1 MRLKHIKGS
10 EENVSLSKVVI
21 KNPEQYKGKWKSVF
35 NNKNKIY
42 LEIGMGKGS
51 FLIEHARR
59 NKNVNYIG
67 FEKYPSVLLNA
78 LETIENENLTNIKI
92 ICADAYKVDEIFYKE
107 ISKLYLNFS
116 DPWPKKRHI
125 KRRLTSDVFLKK
137 YNSIFKGLKVIEQK
151 DVLTRKNTIGHFT
164 VSCWVLNQSHDKVL
178 MCYHKIYNSWCW
190 LGGHVDGQK
199 DFKKVALKEF
209 QEESGLKHVQFLK
222 DDPFSIE
229 VLTVNGHIKNGVY
242 VSSHLHYNITYLM
255 EANDQEKLIIKED
268 ENKGLQWFDFEE
280 ALKAS
285 TEPWLVENVYKKLNK
300 KIEKGYH

>member
-10 EENVSLSKVVI
+10 EEKVNLSKVVI

-78 LETIENENLTNIKI
+78 LETIENEKLTNIKI

-116 DPWPKKRHI
+116 DPRPKKRHI

-151 DVLTRKNTIGHFT
+151 TDNDELFNFSLESYKLNHYIVVKKNTNYF
-164 VSCWVLNQSHDKVL
+164 
-178 MCYHKIYNSWCW
+178 
-190 LGGHVDGQK
+190 
-199 DFKKVALKEF
+199 
-209 QEESGLKHVQFLK
+209 
-222 DDPFSIE
+222 DDIRTE
-229 VLTVNGHIKNGVY
+229 Y
-242 VSSHLHYNITYLM
+242 
-255 EANDQEKLIIKED
+255 
-268 ENKGLQWFDFEE
+268 ENKFISKG
-280 ALKAS
+280 KNINY
-285 TEPWLVENVYKKLNK
+285 VKVIKL
-300 KIEKGYH
+300 

>member
-10 EENVSLSKVVI
+10 EEKVSLSKVVI

-116 DPWPKKRHI
+116 DPGPKKRHI

-151 DVLTRKNTIGHFT
+151 TDNDELFNFSLESYKLNHYIVVKKNTNYF
-164 VSCWVLNQSHDKVL
+164 
-178 MCYHKIYNSWCW
+178 
-190 LGGHVDGQK
+190 
-199 DFKKVALKEF
+199 
-209 QEESGLKHVQFLK
+209 
-222 DDPFSIE
+222 DDIRTE
-229 VLTVNGHIKNGVY
+229 Y
-242 VSSHLHYNITYLM
+242 
-255 EANDQEKLIIKED
+255 
-268 ENKGLQWFDFEE
+268 ENKFISKG
-280 ALKAS
+280 KNINY
-285 TEPWLVENVYKKLNK
+285 VKVI
-300 KIEKGYH
+300 KI

>member
-10 EENVSLSKVVI
+10 EEKVNLSKVVI

-78 LETIENENLTNIKI
+78 LETIENEKLTNIKI

-151 DVLTRKNTIGHFT
+151 TDNDELFNFSLESYKLNHYIVVKKNTNYF
-164 VSCWVLNQSHDKVL
+164 
-178 MCYHKIYNSWCW
+178 
-190 LGGHVDGQK
+190 
-199 DFKKVALKEF
+199 
-209 QEESGLKHVQFLK
+209 
-222 DDPFSIE
+222 DDIRTE
-229 VLTVNGHIKNGVY
+229 Y
-242 VSSHLHYNITYLM
+242 
-255 EANDQEKLIIKED
+255 
-268 ENKGLQWFDFEE
+268 ENKFISKG
-280 ALKAS
+280 KNINY
-285 TEPWLVENVYKKLNK
+285 VKVIKL
-300 KIEKGYH
+300 

>member
-10 EENVSLSKVVI
+10 EEKVSLSKVVI

-78 LETIENENLTNIKI
+78 LETIENENLTNFKI

-151 DVLTRKNTIGHFT
+151 TDNDELFNFSLESYKLNHYIVVKKNTNYF
-164 VSCWVLNQSHDKVL
+164 
-178 MCYHKIYNSWCW
+178 
-190 LGGHVDGQK
+190 
-199 DFKKVALKEF
+199 
-209 QEESGLKHVQFLK
+209 
-222 DDPFSIE
+222 DDIRTE
-229 VLTVNGHIKNGVY
+229 Y
-242 VSSHLHYNITYLM
+242 
-255 EANDQEKLIIKED
+255 
-268 ENKGLQWFDFEE
+268 ENKFISKG
-280 ALKAS
+280 KNINY
-285 TEPWLVENVYKKLNK
+285 VKVI
-300 KIEKGYH
+300 KI

>member
-10 EENVSLSKVVI
+10 EEKVSLSKVVI

-35 NNKNKIY
+35 NNKNKIC

-151 DVLTRKNTIGHFT
+151 TDNDELFNFSLESYKLNHYIVVKKNTNYF
-164 VSCWVLNQSHDKVL
+164 
-178 MCYHKIYNSWCW
+178 
-190 LGGHVDGQK
+190 
-199 DFKKVALKEF
+199 
-209 QEESGLKHVQFLK
+209 
-222 DDPFSIE
+222 DDIRTE
-229 VLTVNGHIKNGVY
+229 Y
-242 VSSHLHYNITYLM
+242 
-255 EANDQEKLIIKED
+255 
-268 ENKGLQWFDFEE
+268 ENKFISKG
-280 ALKAS
+280 KNINY
-285 TEPWLVENVYKKLNK
+285 VKVI
-300 KIEKGYH
+300 KI

>member
-10 EENVSLSKVVI
+10 EEKVSLSKVVI

-151 DVLTRKNTIGHFT
+151 TDNDELFNFSLESYKLNHYIVVKKNTNYFYDIRT
-164 VSCWVLNQSHDKVL
+164 E
-178 MCYHKIYNSWCW
+178 Y
-190 LGGHVDGQK
+190 
-199 DFKKVALKEF
+199 
-209 QEESGLKHVQFLK
+209 
-222 DDPFSIE
+222 
-229 VLTVNGHIKNGVY
+229 
-242 VSSHLHYNITYLM
+242 
-255 EANDQEKLIIKED
+255 
-268 ENKGLQWFDFEE
+268 ENKFISKG
-280 ALKAS
+280 KNINY
-285 TEPWLVENVYKKLNK
+285 VKVI
-300 KIEKGYH
+300 KI

>member
-10 EENVSLSKVVI
+10 EEKVSLSKVVI

-116 DPWPKKRHI
+116 DTWPKKRHI

-151 DVLTRKNTIGHFT
+151 TDNDELFNFSLESYKLNHYIVVKKNTNYF
-164 VSCWVLNQSHDKVL
+164 
-178 MCYHKIYNSWCW
+178 
-190 LGGHVDGQK
+190 
-199 DFKKVALKEF
+199 
-209 QEESGLKHVQFLK
+209 
-222 DDPFSIE
+222 DDIRTE
-229 VLTVNGHIKNGVY
+229 Y
-242 VSSHLHYNITYLM
+242 
-255 EANDQEKLIIKED
+255 
-268 ENKGLQWFDFEE
+268 ENKFISKG
-280 ALKAS
+280 KNINY
-285 TEPWLVENVYKKLNK
+285 VKVI
-300 KIEKGYH
+300 KI

>member
-10 EENVSLSKVVI
+10 EEKVSLSKVVI

-59 NKNVNYIG
+59 NKNINYIG

-151 DVLTRKNTIGHFT
+151 TDNDELFNFSLESYKLNHYIVVKKNTNYF
-164 VSCWVLNQSHDKVL
+164 D
-178 MCYHKIYNSWCW
+178 
-190 LGGHVDGQK
+190 
-199 DFKKVALKEF
+199 
-209 QEESGLKHVQFLK
+209 
-222 DDPFSIE
+222 
-229 VLTVNGHIKNGVY
+229 
-242 VSSHLHYNITYLM
+242 NIRTEY
-255 EANDQEKLIIKED
+255 
-268 ENKGLQWFDFEE
+268 ENKFISKG
-280 ALKAS
+280 KNINY
-285 TEPWLVENVYKKLNK
+285 VKVI
-300 KIEKGYH
+300 KI

>member
-10 EENVSLSKVVI
+10 EEKVSLSKVVI

-151 DVLTRKNTIGHFT
+151 TDNDELFNFSLESYKLNHYIVVKKNTNYF
-164 VSCWVLNQSHDKVL
+164 
-178 MCYHKIYNSWCW
+178 
-190 LGGHVDGQK
+190 
-199 DFKKVALKEF
+199 
-209 QEESGLKHVQFLK
+209 
-222 DDPFSIE
+222 DDIRTE
-229 VLTVNGHIKNGVY
+229 Y
-242 VSSHLHYNITYLM
+242 
-255 EANDQEKLIIKED
+255 
-268 ENKGLQWFDFEE
+268 ENKFTSKG
-280 ALKAS
+280 KNINY
-285 TEPWLVENVYKKLNK
+285 VKVI
-300 KIEKGYH
+300 KI

>member
-10 EENVSLSKVVI
+10 EEKVNLSKVVI

-78 LETIENENLTNIKI
+78 PETIENEKLTNIKI

-151 DVLTRKNTIGHFT
+151 TDNDELFNFSLESYKLNHYIVVKKNTNYF
-164 VSCWVLNQSHDKVL
+164 
-178 MCYHKIYNSWCW
+178 
-190 LGGHVDGQK
+190 
-199 DFKKVALKEF
+199 
-209 QEESGLKHVQFLK
+209 
-222 DDPFSIE
+222 DDIRTE
-229 VLTVNGHIKNGVY
+229 Y
-242 VSSHLHYNITYLM
+242 
-255 EANDQEKLIIKED
+255 
-268 ENKGLQWFDFEE
+268 ENKFISKG
-280 ALKAS
+280 KNINY
-285 TEPWLVENVYKKLNK
+285 VKVIKL
-300 KIEKGYH
+300 

>member
-10 EENVSLSKVVI
+10 EEKVNLSKVVI

-151 DVLTRKNTIGHFT
+151 TDNDELFNFSLESYKLNHYIVVKKNTNYF
-164 VSCWVLNQSHDKVL
+164 
-178 MCYHKIYNSWCW
+178 
-190 LGGHVDGQK
+190 
-199 DFKKVALKEF
+199 
-209 QEESGLKHVQFLK
+209 
-222 DDPFSIE
+222 DDIRTE
-229 VLTVNGHIKNGVY
+229 Y
-242 VSSHLHYNITYLM
+242 
-255 EANDQEKLIIKED
+255 
-268 ENKGLQWFDFEE
+268 ENKFISKG
-280 ALKAS
+280 KNINY
-285 TEPWLVENVYKKLNK
+285 VKVI
-300 KIEKGYH
+300 KI

>member
-10 EENVSLSKVVI
+10 EEKVSLSKVVI

-151 DVLTRKNTIGHFT
+151 TDNDELFNFSLESYKLNHYIVVKKNTNYF
-164 VSCWVLNQSHDKVL
+164 D
-178 MCYHKIYNSWCW
+178 
-190 LGGHVDGQK
+190 
-199 DFKKVALKEF
+199 
-209 QEESGLKHVQFLK
+209 
-222 DDPFSIE
+222 
-229 VLTVNGHIKNGVY
+229 
-242 VSSHLHYNITYLM
+242 NIRTEY
-255 EANDQEKLIIKED
+255 
-268 ENKGLQWFDFEE
+268 ENKFISKG
-280 ALKAS
+280 KNINY
-285 TEPWLVENVYKKLNK
+285 VKVIKL
-300 KIEKGYH
+300 

>member
-10 EENVSLSKVVI
+10 EEKVSLSKVVI

-59 NKNVNYIG
+59 NKNINYIG

-151 DVLTRKNTIGHFT
+151 TDNDELFNFSLESYKLNHYIVVKKNTNYF
-164 VSCWVLNQSHDKVL
+164 
-178 MCYHKIYNSWCW
+178 
-190 LGGHVDGQK
+190 
-199 DFKKVALKEF
+199 
-209 QEESGLKHVQFLK
+209 
-222 DDPFSIE
+222 DDIRTE
-229 VLTVNGHIKNGVY
+229 Y
-242 VSSHLHYNITYLM
+242 
-255 EANDQEKLIIKED
+255 
-268 ENKGLQWFDFEE
+268 ENKFISKG
-280 ALKAS
+280 KNINY
-285 TEPWLVENVYKKLNK
+285 VKVIKL
-300 KIEKGYH
+300 

>member
-10 EENVSLSKVVI
+10 EEKVSLSKVVI

-35 NNKNKIY
+35 DNKNKIY

-151 DVLTRKNTIGHFT
+151 TDNDELFNFSLESYKLNHYIVVKKNTNYF
-164 VSCWVLNQSHDKVL
+164 
-178 MCYHKIYNSWCW
+178 
-190 LGGHVDGQK
+190 
-199 DFKKVALKEF
+199 
-209 QEESGLKHVQFLK
+209 
-222 DDPFSIE
+222 DDIRTE
-229 VLTVNGHIKNGVY
+229 Y
-242 VSSHLHYNITYLM
+242 
-255 EANDQEKLIIKED
+255 
-268 ENKGLQWFDFEE
+268 ENKFISKG
-280 ALKAS
+280 KNINY
-285 TEPWLVENVYKKLNK
+285 VKVI
-300 KIEKGYH
+300 KI

>member
-10 EENVSLSKVVI
+10 EEKVSLSKVVI

-67 FEKYPSVLLNA
+67 FEKYPSVLLNV

-151 DVLTRKNTIGHFT
+151 TDNDELFNFSLESYKLNHYIVVKKNTNYF
-164 VSCWVLNQSHDKVL
+164 
-178 MCYHKIYNSWCW
+178 
-190 LGGHVDGQK
+190 
-199 DFKKVALKEF
+199 
-209 QEESGLKHVQFLK
+209 
-222 DDPFSIE
+222 DDIRTE
-229 VLTVNGHIKNGVY
+229 Y
-242 VSSHLHYNITYLM
+242 
-255 EANDQEKLIIKED
+255 
-268 ENKGLQWFDFEE
+268 ENKFISKG
-280 ALKAS
+280 KNINY
-285 TEPWLVENVYKKLNK
+285 VKVI
-300 KIEKGYH
+300 KI

>member
-10 EENVSLSKVVI
+10 EEKVSLSKVVI

-59 NKNVNYIG
+59 NKNVNYLG

-151 DVLTRKNTIGHFT
+151 TDNDELFNFSLENYKLNHYIVVKKNTNYF
-164 VSCWVLNQSHDKVL
+164 
-178 MCYHKIYNSWCW
+178 
-190 LGGHVDGQK
+190 
-199 DFKKVALKEF
+199 
-209 QEESGLKHVQFLK
+209 
-222 DDPFSIE
+222 DDIRTE
-229 VLTVNGHIKNGVY
+229 Y
-242 VSSHLHYNITYLM
+242 
-255 EANDQEKLIIKED
+255 
-268 ENKGLQWFDFEE
+268 ENKFISKG
-280 ALKAS
+280 KNINY
-285 TEPWLVENVYKKLNK
+285 VKVI
-300 KIEKGYH
+300 KI

>member
-10 EENVSLSKVVI
+10 EEKVSLSKVVI

-151 DVLTRKNTIGHFT
+151 TDNDELFNFSLESYKLNHYIVVKKNTNYF
-164 VSCWVLNQSHDKVL
+164 
-178 MCYHKIYNSWCW
+178 
-190 LGGHVDGQK
+190 
-199 DFKKVALKEF
+199 
-209 QEESGLKHVQFLK
+209 
-222 DDPFSIE
+222 DDIRTE
-229 VLTVNGHIKNGVY
+229 Y
-242 VSSHLHYNITYLM
+242 
-255 EANDQEKLIIKED
+255 
-268 ENKGLQWFDFEE
+268 ENKFISKD
-280 ALKAS
+280 KNINY
-285 TEPWLVENVYKKLNK
+285 VKVI
-300 KIEKGYH
+300 KI

>member
-10 EENVSLSKVVI
+10 EEKVSLSKVVI

-78 LETIENENLTNIKI
+78 LETIENESLTNIKI

-151 DVLTRKNTIGHFT
+151 TDNDELFNFSLESYKLNHYIVVKKNTNYF
-164 VSCWVLNQSHDKVL
+164 
-178 MCYHKIYNSWCW
+178 
-190 LGGHVDGQK
+190 
-199 DFKKVALKEF
+199 
-209 QEESGLKHVQFLK
+209 
-222 DDPFSIE
+222 DDIRTE
-229 VLTVNGHIKNGVY
+229 Y
-242 VSSHLHYNITYLM
+242 
-255 EANDQEKLIIKED
+255 
-268 ENKGLQWFDFEE
+268 ENKFISKG
-280 ALKAS
+280 KNINY
-285 TEPWLVENVYKKLNK
+285 VKVIKL
-300 KIEKGYH
+300 

>member
-10 EENVSLSKVVI
+10 EEKVSLSKVVI

-151 DVLTRKNTIGHFT
+151 TDNDELFNFSLESYKLNHYIIVKKNTNYF
-164 VSCWVLNQSHDKVL
+164 
-178 MCYHKIYNSWCW
+178 
-190 LGGHVDGQK
+190 
-199 DFKKVALKEF
+199 
-209 QEESGLKHVQFLK
+209 
-222 DDPFSIE
+222 DDIRTE
-229 VLTVNGHIKNGVY
+229 Y
-242 VSSHLHYNITYLM
+242 
-255 EANDQEKLIIKED
+255 
-268 ENKGLQWFDFEE
+268 ENKFISKG
-280 ALKAS
+280 KNINY
-285 TEPWLVENVYKKLNK
+285 VKVI
-300 KIEKGYH
+300 KI

>member
-10 EENVSLSKVVI
+10 EEKVSLSKVVI
-21 KNPEQYKGKWKSVF
+21 KNSEQYKGKWKSVF

-151 DVLTRKNTIGHFT
+151 TDNDELFNFSLESYKLNHYIVVKKNTNYF
-164 VSCWVLNQSHDKVL
+164 
-178 MCYHKIYNSWCW
+178 
-190 LGGHVDGQK
+190 
-199 DFKKVALKEF
+199 
-209 QEESGLKHVQFLK
+209 
-222 DDPFSIE
+222 DDIRTE
-229 VLTVNGHIKNGVY
+229 Y
-242 VSSHLHYNITYLM
+242 
-255 EANDQEKLIIKED
+255 
-268 ENKGLQWFDFEE
+268 ENKFISKG
-280 ALKAS
+280 KNINY
-285 TEPWLVENVYKKLNK
+285 VKVI
-300 KIEKGYH
+300 KI

>member
-10 EENVSLSKVVI
+10 EEKVSLSKVVI

-67 FEKYPSVLLNA
+67 FEKYSSVLLNA

-151 DVLTRKNTIGHFT
+151 TDNDELFNFSLESYKLNHYIVVKKNTNYF
-164 VSCWVLNQSHDKVL
+164 
-178 MCYHKIYNSWCW
+178 
-190 LGGHVDGQK
+190 
-199 DFKKVALKEF
+199 
-209 QEESGLKHVQFLK
+209 
-222 DDPFSIE
+222 DDIRTE
-229 VLTVNGHIKNGVY
+229 Y
-242 VSSHLHYNITYLM
+242 
-255 EANDQEKLIIKED
+255 
-268 ENKGLQWFDFEE
+268 ENKFISKG
-280 ALKAS
+280 KNINY
-285 TEPWLVENVYKKLNK
+285 VKVI
-300 KIEKGYH
+300 KI

>member
-10 EENVSLSKVVI
+10 EEKVNLSKVVI

-78 LETIENENLTNIKI
+78 LETIENEKLTNIKI

-151 DVLTRKNTIGHFT
+151 TDNDELFNFSLESYKLNHYIVVKKNTNYF
-164 VSCWVLNQSHDKVL
+164 
-178 MCYHKIYNSWCW
+178 
-190 LGGHVDGQK
+190 
-199 DFKKVALKEF
+199 
-209 QEESGLKHVQFLK
+209 
-222 DDPFSIE
+222 DDIRTE
-229 VLTVNGHIKNGVY
+229 Y
-242 VSSHLHYNITYLM
+242 
-255 EANDQEKLIIKED
+255 
-268 ENKGLQWFDFEE
+268 ENKFISKG
-280 ALKAS
+280 KNINY
-285 TEPWLVENVYKKLNK
+285 VKVI
-300 KIEKGYH
+300 KI